1 MGKNKKIIITEFVL
15 KHLLNINFNN
25 SLKKRVYLPLM
36 VNKLF
41 FNSIIISL
49 YP

>member
-25 SLKKRVYLPLM
+25 SLKK
-36 VNKLF
+36 KSLF
-41 FNSIIISL
+41 AINGK
-49 YP
+49 